1 MARALVLLAA
11 SCLAAPAA
19 AQARPDSL
27 APVAAARPSPLGYFA
42 RSLLVPGWGQ
52 AALDRKLSGALFVA
66 FEGVALGMALKAHHE
81 MRYLERTGSG
91 RLQSKRDERADWYFL
106 IGVNHLFAGLEAF
119 VSASLFDFP
128 GELRAQRLPDGR
140 RGLGITLPIPR

>member
-1 MARALVLLAA
+1 MTVSLAV
-11 SCLAAPAA
+11 PAA
-19 AQARPDSL
+19 AQVRPDSL
-27 APVAAARPSPLGYFA
+27 PAVPSRPSPLGYFA
-42 RSLLVPGWGQ
+42 RSLLLPGWGQ
-52 AALDRKLSGALFVA
+52 AALDRKLSGGLFIA

-91 RLQSKRDERADWYFL
+91 RLQSKRDERADWFFL
-106 IGVNHLFAGLEAF
+106 LGVNHLFAGLEAF
-119 VSASLFDFP
+119 VSAALFDFP

>member
-1 MARALVLLAA
+1 MTATACGAV
-11 SCLAAPAA
+11 PAA
-19 AQARPDSL
+19 AQVRPDSL
-27 APVAAARPSPLGYFA
+27 SVVAARPSPLGYFA

-52 AALDRKLSGALFVA
+52 AALDRKLTGGLFIA

-91 RLQSKRDERADWYFL
+91 RLQSKRDERADWFFL
-106 IGVNHLFAGLEAF
+106 VGVNHLFAGLEAF
-119 VSASLFDFP
+119 VSAALFDFP

-140 RGLGITLPIPR
+140 RGFGVRLPIPR

>member
-1 MARALVLLAA
+1 MTVSLAV
-11 SCLAAPAA
+11 PAA
-19 AQARPDSL
+19 AQVRPDSL
-27 APVAAARPSPLGYFA
+27 PAVPARPSPLGYFA
-42 RSLLVPGWGQ
+42 RSALLPGWGQ
-52 AALDRKLSGALFVA
+52 AALDRKLSGGLFIA

-91 RLQSKRDERADWYFL
+91 RLQSKRDERADWFFL
-106 IGVNHLFAGLEAF
+106 LGVNHLFAGLEAF
-119 VSASLFDFP
+119 VSAALFDFP